1 MIRRLSFRRTERMV
15 VAAEIDPELLEACRR
30 GDRDA
35 FRELFE
41 TYKDKVYSV
50 ALRFSGNHATAMDIT
65 QDVFVKLF
73 SKIVEFRGDSSFDS
87 WLYRVVVNR
96 CFDHRRKTL
105 PLVPL
110 VEGAIRGLRTRE
122 NAADDLVRAETRRA
136 IHAAIAKLSP
146 DLRMA
151 VVLRY
156 TQGLSYEEI
165 AEAFG
170 CSKGTVASRLN
181 RAHAQLAR
189 RLSHLGGLEWFD
201 V

>member
-1 MIRRLSFRRTERMV
+1 MV

-110 VEGAIRGLRTRE
+110 VEG
-122 NAADDLVRAETRRA
+122 V
-136 IHAAIAKLSP
+136 
-146 DLRMA
+146 
-151 VVLRY
+151 
-156 TQGLSYEEI
+156 
-165 AEAFG
+165 
-170 CSKGTVASRLN
+170 
-181 RAHAQLAR
+181 
-189 RLSHLGGLEWFD
+189 SHLAARSARQRSRRQAISSAGSHGCTR
-201 V
+201 